1 MKERDFREAMDTCL
15 EKSGNDLKEYLS
27 QFEDQPIVVSLLSG
41 EEFDDIGIGR
51 VTARKAAQS
60 LDSDFEDNSGSLTES
75 LNEYSRSSPH
85 TVDGH
90 DIEQLYLDL
99 EMLDSKSGQDQQDF
113 LADMFEDYAY
123 PSVVSYAV
131 LSDQSL
137 GFGESTLAKAFGV
150 KDSLPFYDAVTDIIR
165 DSEPRTA
172 PAVGHAFDPML
183 AVPESRGRPDN
194 PVAQTKVD
202 GYRLIIHL
210 ERGEPTAF
218 SRSKNDVT
226 ESLPELEEIDWPKT
240 DAILDAEVIAENG
253 SYSDTSKRVGRSAEN
268 VERDIEMTFK
278 VFDILCHGDMAF
290 WNQSFEVRH
299 AAARAYV
306 TMVSDE
312 RVEVLPVS
320 EDIEEAKDEAIAAG
334 KEGIM
339 VKDWQAPYKFGKRS
353 SYWQKVK
360 MDAETADV
368 RISGFEEAEGDKS
381 GALGAVALESADGS
395 HVGKSGSGFSDAQRE
410 HIWNNQDDWMGRT
423 IEVEARG
430 VGSQGNLR
438 MPIFIRDR
446 QEDGEPDNYERICEI
461 MKEV

>member
-1 MKERDFREAMDTCL
+1 MRERDFREAMDTCL
-15 EKSGNDLKEYLS
+15 EKSGNDLQNYLAR
-27 QFEDQPIVVSLLSG
+27 FETDPIAVSLLSG

-51 VTARKAAQS
+51 RTARSVAQEVY
-60 LDSDFEDNSGSLTES
+60 DFEDTEGSLTES
-75 LNEYSRSSPH
+75 LEQFDL
-85 TVDGH
+85 TDADGFPI
-90 DIEQLYLDL
+90 DQLFLDL
-99 EMLDSKSGQDQQDF
+99 VMLNDKSGGDQKDF
-113 LADMFEDYAY
+113 LEKLFNDYAY

-137 GFGESTLAKAFGV
+137 GFGESTLAKAFCV
-150 KDSLPFYDAVTDIIR
+150 KDSLPFYDTVSDILR
-165 DSEPRTA
+165 DREPRTA
-172 PAVGHAFDPML
+172 PEVGHAFDPML
-183 AVPESRGRPDN
+183 AVPESRGRPNN

-268 VERDIEMTFK
+268 VERDVEMTFK

-290 WNQSFEVRH
+290 WKQSFEVRH
-299 AAARAYV
+299 TAARAYV

-320 EDIEEAKDEAIAAG
+320 EDIEEAKDEAIDAG

-339 VKDWQAPYKFGKRS
+339 VKDWEAPYKFGKRS

-360 MDAETADV
+360 MDANRVDV
-368 RISGFEEAEGDKS
+368 RISGFEAAEGDKS
-381 GALGAVALESADGS
+381 GTLGAVALESADGT

-410 HIWNNQDDWMGRT
+410 NIWNNQDDWKGRT

-438 MPIFIRDR
+438 MPIFKRDR
-446 QEDGEPDNYERICEI
+446 SQDGEPDNYERICEI
-461 MKEV
+461 MKEI